1 MKLAL
6 IGLANSGKTTLLN
19 ALAGLALDTQ
29 PYPTTEGEPHLAVVK
44 VPDERVDKLSAIFK
58 PKKTT
63 YATVDY
69 VDFMGLIRGETAHNR
84 KVFDFLRDA
93 DALVHVIR
101 AFPSD
106 LVLHPLDTVDA
117 LRDFNAVEE
126 ELILADLELVE
137 KRLERMEEGR
147 KKGKP
152 PDESERRAL
161 ERCKGILDAE
171 QSLRHSVFTAE
182 EQKAVAHLQFV
193 SSKPLLAVVNLA
205 EEDLGGERRERL
217 EAAFAERLARYPEH
231 HRPAAIFCSAK
242 IEMEIAQLPPEE
254 ASAFLADLGIA
265 EAARVKLIRA
275 SYALLGL
282 ISFLTAGEDE
292 VRAWTIPRGL
302 PALKAAGK
310 IHSDL
315 ERGFIRAETVGYE
328 DFMRVGATMAAAKQ
342 QGVSR
347 LEGKTYEMRDGD
359 IVNFKFNV

>member
-19 ALAGLALDTQ
+19 ALAGLALETQ
-29 PYPTTEGEPHLAVVK
+29 PYPTTEGDPHLAVVK
-44 VPDERVDKLSAIFK
+44 VPDPRVDALAAIFK

-69 VDFMGLIRGETAHNR
+69 VDFLGIIRGETAQNR

-101 AFPSD
+101 AFESD
-106 LVLHPLDTVDA
+106 AVLHPLDTVDP
-117 LRDFNAVEE
+117 LRDFQAMEE

-137 KRLERMEEGR
+137 KRLERMEESR

-152 PDESERRAL
+152 PDEGERRAL
-161 ERCKGILDAE
+161 VRCKEILDAE
-171 QSLRHSVFTAE
+171 QPLRHTAFSAE
-182 EQKAVAHLQFV
+182 ENKAVAHLQFV
-193 SSKPLLAVVNLA
+193 SSKPLLAVVNLG
-205 EEDLGGERRERL
+205 EEDLGSPRRAAWEQAFAARL
-217 EAAFAERLARYPEH
+217 ERYPEH
-231 HRPAAIFCSAK
+231 NRPAAVFCSAK
-242 IEMEIAQLPPEE
+242 IEMEIAQLPADE
-254 ASAFLADLGIA
+254 AGAFLADLGIA
-265 EAARVKLIRA
+265 ETARVRLIRA
-275 SYALLGL
+275 SHALLGL

-310 IHSDL
+310 IHSDI
-315 ERGFIRAETVGYE
+315 ERGFIRAEIVGYE
-328 DFMRVGATMAAAKQ
+328 DFMRVGGAFAAAKQ